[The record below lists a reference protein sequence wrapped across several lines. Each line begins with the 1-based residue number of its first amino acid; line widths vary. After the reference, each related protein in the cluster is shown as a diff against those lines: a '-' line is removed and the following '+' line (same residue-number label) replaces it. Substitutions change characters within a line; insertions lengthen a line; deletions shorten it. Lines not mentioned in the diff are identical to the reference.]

1 MEQET
6 TTSEATAPPP
16 PPAASP
22 ELTRSA
28 TDRILGGV
36 ASGIARR
43 LALPVWLVRALFILF
58 SLGGGLGVALYVVGW
73 VFIRAEDE
81 SDTIA
86 ERFFDR
92 TTSTGSWVG
101 IALIFVALIVLL
113 DNISFLRGGVIW
125 AVALLAV
132 GFLLYTGDL
141 PRLIGR
147 DEDTESKEGVQPMTT
162 TKTPVPDTSE
172 DTNGVDMGSTPPP
185 PPSTPAPTP
194 PIRPPAPPREKSIL
208 GRLTFGV
215 MAIALGVLA
224 LLDNTTTL
232 VDPATRHYLAL
243 AMTILGIGL
252 LVGAFAGRA
261 RWLALVGLLGLPILF
276 GSPALEYD
284 FDDWNAATVSQTP
297 TTFADLDGIYEHS
310 IGELVI
316 DLRELPW
323 DGELVELDASLGIGE
338 LRILL
343 PETISIIG
351 HAEASIGH
359 VEFDNRQSSGLSPN
373 LPFDVTGTEGTLEL
387 SASLG
392 IGEIDIDRYPAE
404 SR

>member
-6 TTSEATAPPP
+6 TTSEATTPPP

-162 TKTPVPDTSE
+162 TRTPVPDTSE

-194 PIRPPAPPREKSIL
+194 PIRPPAPPRERSIL
-208 GRLTFGV
+208 GRLTLGV

-284 FDDWNAATVSQTP
+284 FEDWNAATVSQTP
-297 TTFADLDGIYEHS
+297 TTFADLDGMYEHS

-316 DLRELPW
+316 DLRGLPW

-373 LPFDVTGTEGTLEL
+373 LPFDVAGTEGTLEL

>member
-1 MEQET
+1 
-6 TTSEATAPPP
+6 
-16 PPAASP
+16 
-22 ELTRSA
+22 
-28 TDRILGGV
+28 
-36 ASGIARR
+36 
-43 LALPVWLVRALFILF
+43 
-58 SLGGGLGVALYVVGW
+58 
-73 VFIRAEDE
+73 
-81 SDTIA
+81 
-86 ERFFDR
+86 
-92 TTSTGSWVG
+92 
-101 IALIFVALIVLL
+101 
-113 DNISFLRGGVIW
+113 
-125 AVALLAV
+125 
-132 GFLLYTGDL
+132 
-141 PRLIGR
+141 
-147 DEDTESKEGVQPMTT
+147 
-162 TKTPVPDTSE
+162 
-172 DTNGVDMGSTPPP
+172 
-185 PPSTPAPTP
+185 
-194 PIRPPAPPREKSIL
+194 
-208 GRLTFGV
+208 

>member
-1 MEQET
+1 MMEGMEQET

-101 IALIFVALIVLL
+101 IALIFVALMVLL

-132 GFLLYTGDL
+132 
-141 PRLIGR
+141 
-147 DEDTESKEGVQPMTT
+147 
-162 TKTPVPDTSE
+162 
-172 DTNGVDMGSTPPP
+172 
-185 PPSTPAPTP
+185 
-194 PIRPPAPPREKSIL
+194 
-208 GRLTFGV
+208 
-215 MAIALGVLA
+215 
-224 LLDNTTTL
+224 
-232 VDPATRHYLAL
+232 
-243 AMTILGIGL
+243 
-252 LVGAFAGRA
+252 
-261 RWLALVGLLGLPILF
+261 
-276 GSPALEYD
+276 
-284 FDDWNAATVSQTP
+284 
-297 TTFADLDGIYEHS
+297 
-310 IGELVI
+310 
-316 DLRELPW
+316 
-323 DGELVELDASLGIGE
+323 
-338 LRILL
+338 
-343 PETISIIG
+343 
-351 HAEASIGH
+351 
-359 VEFDNRQSSGLSPN
+359 
-373 LPFDVTGTEGTLEL
+373 
-387 SASLG
+387 
-392 IGEIDIDRYPAE
+392 
-404 SR
+404 